1 MEVVLKSVFF
11 HKTNLYEIFYI
22 LLINEDVDRLVFM
35 VSNYV
40 QVGLETQMR
49 TRKFRDQKH

>member
-1 MEVVLKSVFF
+1 M
-11 HKTNLYEIFYI
+11 
-22 LLINEDVDRLVFM
+22 LLMNKDEDRLVFM

-49 TRKFRDQKH
+49 TQKFRDQKH